1 MIYDQAVIGA
11 GINGCA
17 ISHFLAE
24 AGKKVALIDKG
35 GIAAGGSGAAGA
47 FVSPKFSKGGPLKAL
62 MDNAFKF
69 SLDFYNSCFSEF
81 INNVP
86 LLHIARFDDENERV
100 AYFKKHTDFEI
111 SDVPEEA
118 WEMLTDYAR
127 SFESVYLLHDGIVD
141 AKGVCEALAE
151 NAQLFIE
158 EVKEIVYTDG
168 LWHIGDIVAKEV
180 IVATGAYHGVLD
192 EPYIELR
199 PVWGQRIDIKTSTK
213 LDFTIHHQLSISPS
227 SENGVMALGAT
238 HDLNYNPQ
246 LCSEPYDLEPG
257 RKELIKKALDTI
269 ALKDIEVIGDYTGL
283 RSGSNDYLPLLGRV
297 VEAKASTAAE
307 PKYYPDLYMI
317 NGVGGY
323 GFVQGPYLA
332 RQLSRH
338 ILYGEELDEKLAP
351 ERFFRRWLKRCAAKR
366 VTG

>member
-1 MIYDQAVIGA
+1 MIYDHAVIGA

-17 ISHFLAE
+17 LSYFLTE
-24 AGKKVALIDKG
+24 AGKKTALIDKE

-62 MDNAFKF
+62 MDSAFRF
-69 SLDFYNSCFSEF
+69 SLDFYNNSFAEF

-86 LLHIARFDDENERV
+86 LLHIARFKDENDRV
-100 AYFKKHTDFEI
+100 AHFKEHTDFEI
-111 SDVPEEA
+111 SDVPEEVSG
-118 WEMLTDYAR
+118 MLTDYAR

-141 AKGVCEALAE
+141 ARGVCGALAQK
-151 NAQLFIE
+151 ADLFIE
-158 EVKEIVYTDG
+158 EIEGIVYRDG
-168 LWHIGDIVAKEV
+168 LWHIGDIISKEV
-180 IVATGAYHGVLD
+180 TVATGAYSGVLV
-192 EPYIELR
+192 EPYIQLR
-199 PVWGQRIDIKTSTK
+199 PVWGQRIDIRTSTR

-227 SENGVMALGAT
+227 SEDGVMALGAT

-257 RKELIKKALDTI
+257 RKELIEKALDTI
-269 ALKDIEVIGDYTGL
+269 ELKDIEVIGDYTGL

-297 VEAKASTAAE
+297 VKAEISSVEE
-307 PKYYPDLYMI
+307 PEYYPALYMI

-351 ERFFRRWLKRCAAKR
+351 ERFFRRWIKRGRGMAK
-366 VTG
+366 